1 MKLKGNTGYLAGLT
15 LLLSL
20 GFLVLWEFWLETII
34 LVDYLEIEVHKN
46 DLDRW
51 AFIVSCLSIVCL
63 SLVLPFQSMKNAVD
77 EMKSM
82 ETALHGEQTLSKVF
96 FTVDNSIILVIDTSN
111 SIMQIN
117 DKTASLLGYKEE
129 ELLGHDWI
137 SLLVPEKSRD
147 AVKNQYK
154 KFINDKSQNLLRF
167 SAPVKTKGGTEK
179 MIDWQCSPLKDERDK
194 VYGTINSGQDISE
207 SMRLRKE
214 LSHIKGNFE
223 PQIKKLT
230 ADLNFNKKKYHSEAI
245 KSANA
250 RARFKFWF
258 DLESTLISITPQ
270 ELNTPEEVNT
280 RIKKALQLFG
290 EMTNV
295 DQGYIFNFT
304 QDGTHMVN
312 THLWVSGEPLLEP
325 DPDDEISLENFPW
338 FKKQMQ
344 EKGVIHLP
352 KITDM
357 PEEASSEMEVYVSQG
372 IKSLINAPIIQND
385 SVVGYI
391 GFESNQKE
399 RTWDQDEINVVQV
412 MGRLISSL
420 MSPSTSTEPQMA
432 AETGISM
439 EPQLELEVPE
449 LSLEG
454 PKPSQKPTKEI
465 APSLKKELKAAK
477 AAFEKE
483 LQEKVNEM
491 EQSHSKLLA
500 ELKERKQAEAD
511 LRTSRDA
518 IERQLGEKS
527 LQLEKL
533 LAEAGAGAKEKS
545 SNESKAGVPG
555 TPGKTGPDEIQKE
568 NEVMRNALQKKE
580 TELASLR
587 SQLKSQVGGLTASE
601 IEDFQEKISDKDL
614 EISTLRK
621 SFEKEQSAK
630 TKLEKQLSV
639 LQESISD
646 QGAETESLQAANQVL
661 EAELEELQTL
671 QGEFNASANQLE
683 DTQRELEELRSL
695 QVEFNANADQLE
707 NTQRELEEL
716 RSLQVEFDV
725 NADQLEN
732 TQRELESLEIA
743 NKQLITDIEERN
755 HLIEEAKEKAKRY
768 DQIARDIRKRKEAEI
783 QLVESQEKYNRFMD
797 AESNAVLIIDGNTK
811 RIMECNPAAPLLY
824 GYEPQEFMNVNFK
837 DLIAD
842 EDLSSDNSHSSAS
855 GLGSIHKT
863 SQLYQMR
870 KDGTLFPANVTTSS
884 FRLKNVDYEMKIIS
898 SISEQMELEEKLK
911 EARDEFERYVETQGG
926 YIDQITLEKEEQR
939 IALREEKLNAV
950 EHISASMVDLVKNPI
965 QGIENILE
973 QVKEKARMEDIHKG
987 LVTVAMNECRRVG
1000 ELIGKLKNYQP
1011 PAPEDLEP
1019 LDVHQVIDEI
1029 LQSNMDTLN
1038 HRTITLEKEYATEI
1052 PPIDGVTQQIRQAI
1066 HNIIKN
1072 AEESFTHDEGK
1083 ITISTEQ
1090 DGSHVK
1096 IHIKDNGCGIPEKD
1110 LDRIFDP
1117 FYTTKSALHRPGL
1130 GLLASLGIIKNHQGK
1145 IDVHSRPGEGTTFT
1159 VTLPFKQAKNP
1170 NNGQF

>member
-34 LVDYLEIEVHKN
+34 LVDYLEMEVHKN

-51 AFIVSCLSIVCL
+51 TFIVSCLAIVCL
-63 SLVLPFQSMKNAVD
+63 SLVLPFQSMRRAVD
-77 EMKSM
+77 EMNSM

-96 FTVDNSIILVIDTSN
+96 FAVDNSIILVIDTSN

-117 DKTASLLGYKEE
+117 DKTASLLGYKED

-147 AVKNQYK
+147 AVKKQYK
-154 KFINDKSQNLLRF
+154 QFINDKSQNLLRF
-167 SAPVKTKGGTEK
+167 NAPVKTKGGTAK

-194 VYGTINSGQDISE
+194 VYGIINSGQDVSE
-207 SMRLRKE
+207 SIRLRNE
-214 LSHIKGNFE
+214 LSHIKGSFE

-258 DLESTLISITPQ
+258 DLESTLISLTPE
-270 ELNTPEEVNT
+270 ELNTPEEVKK

-325 DPDDEISLENFPW
+325 DSDDEISLENFPW
-338 FKKQMQ
+338 FQKQMQ
-344 EKGVIHLP
+344 KKEVIHLP

-372 IKSLINAPIIQND
+372 IKSLINAPIMQND
-385 SVVGYI
+385 SVIGYL

-399 RTWDQDEINVVQV
+399 RTWDQDEINVVKI

-420 MSPSTSTEPQMA
+420 MSPSASTEPQMA
-432 AETGISM
+432 AETEISM
-439 EPQLELEVPE
+439 EPELELEVPE
-449 LSLEG
+449 LSMEG
-454 PKPSQKPTKEI
+454 SEPAQKPTKET

-483 LQEKVNEM
+483 LQGKVNEM

-511 LRTSRDA
+511 LRTNRDA

-533 LAEAGAGAKEKS
+533 LAKAGAGAKEKS
-545 SNESKAGVPG
+545 SKESKAGVPG
-555 TPGKTGPDEIQKE
+555 TPGKTDPDEIQKE
-568 NEVMRNALQKKE
+568 NKVMRNALQKKE
-580 TELASLR
+580 AELATLR
-587 SQLKSQVGGLTASE
+587 SQLKSQTEDLTASE
-601 IEDFQEKISDKDL
+601 IEDYQEKISDKDL
-614 EISTLRK
+614 EISSLRK

-630 TKLEKQLSV
+630 AKLEKQLNF

-646 QGAETESLQAANQVL
+646 HEGETKSLQAANQTL
-661 EAELEELQTL
+661 EAELKELRSL
-671 QGEFNASANQLE
+671 QEEFNANANQLE
-683 DTQRELEELRSL
+683 DTQRELKELRSLQEEFNANANQLKDTQRELEELRSL
-695 QVEFNANADQLE
+695 QEEFNANANQLE
-707 NTQRELEEL
+707 DTQRELK
-716 RSLQVEFDV
+716 
-725 NADQLEN
+725 
-732 TQRELESLEIA
+732 SLEIA
-743 NKQLITDIEERN
+743 NEQLMTDIE
-755 HLIEEAKEKAKRY
+755 EKAKRY

-783 QLVESQEKYNRFMD
+783 QLVASQEKYNRFMD
-797 AESNAVLIIDGNTK
+797 AETNAVLIIDGNTK

-842 EDLSSDNSHSSAS
+842 ADLSNDSNSPSSAS
-855 GLGSIHKT
+855 GLGSLQKASH
-863 SQLYQMR
+863 LYQKR

-884 FRLKNVDYEMKIIS
+884 FRLKDIDYEMKIIS

-911 EARDEFERYVETQGG
+911 EARDEFERYVETQGSH
-926 YIDQITLEKEEQR
+926 IDQVTREKEEQR

-950 EHISASMVDLVKNPI
+950 EHISAAMVDLVNNPI

-1038 HRTITLEKEYATEI
+1038 HRTITLEKEYSTGI
-1052 PPIDGVTQQIRQAI
+1052 PAIDGVTQQIRQAI
-1066 HNIIKN
+1066 HNIVKN

-1130 GLLASLGIIKNHQGK
+1130 GLLASLGIIENHQGE
-1145 IDVHSRPGEGTTFT
+1145 IDVQSRPGEGTTFT
-1159 VTLPFKQAKNP
+1159 VTLPFKQTKNP

>member
-1 MKLKGNTGYLAGLT
+1 
-15 LLLSL
+15 
-20 GFLVLWEFWLETII
+20 
-34 LVDYLEIEVHKN
+34 
-46 DLDRW
+46 
-51 AFIVSCLSIVCL
+51 
-63 SLVLPFQSMKNAVD
+63 
-77 EMKSM
+77 
-82 ETALHGEQTLSKVF
+82 
-96 FTVDNSIILVIDTSN
+96 
-111 SIMQIN
+111 
-117 DKTASLLGYKEE
+117 
-129 ELLGHDWI
+129 
-137 SLLVPEKSRD
+137 
-147 AVKNQYK
+147 
-154 KFINDKSQNLLRF
+154 
-167 SAPVKTKGGTEK
+167 
-179 MIDWQCSPLKDERDK
+179 
-194 VYGTINSGQDISE
+194 
-207 SMRLRKE
+207 
-214 LSHIKGNFE
+214 
-223 PQIKKLT
+223 
-230 ADLNFNKKKYHSEAI
+230 
-245 KSANA
+245 
-250 RARFKFWF
+250 
-258 DLESTLISITPQ
+258 
-270 ELNTPEEVNT
+270 
-280 RIKKALQLFG
+280 
-290 EMTNV
+290 
-295 DQGYIFNFT
+295 
-304 QDGTHMVN
+304 
-312 THLWVSGEPLLEP
+312 
-325 DPDDEISLENFPW
+325 
-338 FKKQMQ
+338 
-344 EKGVIHLP
+344 
-352 KITDM
+352 
-357 PEEASSEMEVYVSQG
+357 
-372 IKSLINAPIIQND
+372 
-385 SVVGYI
+385 
-391 GFESNQKE
+391 
-399 RTWDQDEINVVQV
+399 
-412 MGRLISSL
+412 
-420 MSPSTSTEPQMA
+420 
-432 AETGISM
+432 
-439 EPQLELEVPE
+439 
-449 LSLEG
+449 
-454 PKPSQKPTKEI
+454 
-465 APSLKKELKAAK
+465 
-477 AAFEKE
+477 
-483 LQEKVNEM
+483 
-491 EQSHSKLLA
+491 
-500 ELKERKQAEAD
+500 
-511 LRTSRDA
+511 
-518 IERQLGEKS
+518 
-527 LQLEKL
+527 
-533 LAEAGAGAKEKS
+533 
-545 SNESKAGVPG
+545 
-555 TPGKTGPDEIQKE
+555 
-568 NEVMRNALQKKE
+568 MRNALQKKE

-601 IEDFQEKISDKDL
+601 IEDFREKISDKDL

-898 SISEQMELEEKLK
+898 SISEQMELEEQLK

-1052 PPIDGVTQQIRQAI
+1052 LPIDGVTQQIRQAI

>member
-96 FTVDNSIILVIDTSN
+96 FTVDNSIILVIDTAN

-137 SLLVPEKSRD
+137 SLLVPDKSRD

-258 DLESTLISITPQ
+258 DLENTLISLTPQ

-304 QDGTHMVN
+304 QDETHMVN

-344 EKGVIHLP
+344 KKEVIHLP

-449 LSLEG
+449 LSLKG
-454 PKPSQKPTKEI
+454 PKPSQKPTQEI

-518 IERQLGEKS
+518 IERHLGEKS

-545 SNESKAGVPG
+545 SKESKAGVPG

-601 IEDFQEKISDKDL
+601 IEDFREKISDKDL

-898 SISEQMELEEKLK
+898 SISEQMELEEQLK

-1052 PPIDGVTQQIRQAI
+1052 LPIDGVTQQIRQAI

>member
-63 SLVLPFQSMKNAVD
+63 SLVLPFQSMKTAVD

-117 DKTASLLGYKEE
+117 DKTVKLLGYKED

-154 KFINDKSQNLLRF
+154 QFIKDKSQNFLRF
-167 SAPVKTKGGTEK
+167 RAPVKTKGGTEK

-207 SMRLRKE
+207 SMRLRNE
-214 LSHIKGNFE
+214 LSHIKGSFE

-258 DLESTLISITPQ
+258 DLESTLIS
-270 ELNTPEEVNT
+270 LTPEELNSPEEVKK

-304 QDGTHMVN
+304 QDTTHMVN

-325 DPDDEISLENFPW
+325 ASDDEISLQNFPW

-344 EKGVIHLP
+344 KKEVIHFP

-357 PEEASSEMEVYVSQG
+357 PKEASSEMKVYISQG
-372 IKSLINAPIIQND
+372 IKSLINAPLIYND
-385 SVVGYI
+385 SVIGYI

-399 RTWDQDEINVVQV
+399 RIWDQDEINVVQM

-420 MSPSTSTEPQMA
+420 LSPSASPEPRMA
-432 AETGISM
+432 AKTKISM
-439 EPQLELEVPE
+439 EPQFELEVPE
-449 LSLEG
+449 LSMEG
-454 PKPSQKPTKEI
+454 PEPAQKPSKET

-483 LQEKVNEM
+483 LQEKVKEM
-491 EQSHSKLLA
+491 EQTHSKILA
-500 ELKERKQAEAD
+500 ELKERKQTEAD
-511 LRTSRDA
+511 LRTNRDA

-545 SNESKAGVPG
+545 SKESKAGGPG
-555 TPGKTGPDEIQKE
+555 TPGKTDPEEIQKE
-568 NEVMRNALQKKE
+568 NKVMRNALQKKE
-580 TELASLR
+580 AELATLR
-587 SQLKSQVGGLTASE
+587 SQLKSQAEDLTASE
-601 IEDFQEKISDKDL
+601 IEDYQEKISDKDL

-630 TKLEKQLSV
+630 AKLEKQLSV

-646 QGAETESLQAANQVL
+646 QGGETESLQAANQAL
-661 EAELEELQTL
+661 EAELEELRSL
-671 QGEFNASANQLE
+671 REEFNASANQL
-683 DTQRELEELRSL
+683 D
-695 QVEFNANADQLE
+695 D
-707 NTQRELEEL
+707 
-716 RSLQVEFDV
+716 
-725 NADQLEN
+725 

-743 NKQLITDIEERN
+743 NEQLMTDIEERDY
-755 HLIEEAKEKAKRY
+755 LIEEAKEKTKRY
-768 DQIARDIRKRKEAEI
+768 EEMDLPIFTLDQKGIILTWNRAAASLTSYISELALDQTLTFMFAEKDGFDYESELLAPLRENSKHRI
-783 QLVESQEKYNRFMD
+783 EVPIKKANGTVFNGLISLVSFKDRHGTLSTLGYFVNLSD
-797 AESNAVLIIDGNTK
+797 AEN
-811 RIMECNPAAPLLY
+811 E
-824 GYEPQEFMNVNFK
+824 
-837 DLIAD
+837 
-842 EDLSSDNSHSSAS
+842 
-855 GLGSIHKT
+855 
-863 SQLYQMR
+863 
-870 KDGTLFPANVTTSS
+870 
-884 FRLKNVDYEMKIIS
+884 
-898 SISEQMELEEKLK
+898 EQLK
-911 EARDEFERYVETQGG
+911 ETRDKFERSLETKEG
-926 YIDQITLEKEEQR
+926 YIDQITREKKEQR
-939 IALREEKLNAV
+939 IILRDEKLKAV
-950 EHISASMVDLVKNPI
+950 EQITAAMVDLVNNPI

-1011 PAPEDLEP
+1011 PEPEDLEP

-1029 LQSNMDTLN
+1029 LQTNMGTLN
-1038 HRTITLEKEYATEI
+1038 HRTITLEKEYSAGI
-1052 PPIDGVTQQIRQAI
+1052 PTIDGVTQQIRQAI
-1066 HNIIKN
+1066 NNILKN
-1072 AEESFTHDEGK
+1072 AEESFTQDEGK

-1096 IHIKDNGCGIPEKD
+1096 IHIKDTGCGIPEKD

-1130 GLLASLGIIKNHQGK
+1130 GLLASLGIIKNHQGE

-1170 NNGQF
+1170 NNGQS

>member
-51 AFIVSCLSIVCL
+51 TFIVSCLSIVCL
-63 SLVLPFQSMKNAVD
+63 SLVLPFQSMKRAVD

-96 FTVDNSIILVIDTSN
+96 FTVDNSIILVIDTAN

-117 DKTASLLGYKEE
+117 DKAASLLGYKEE

-137 SLLVPEKSRD
+137 SLLVPDKSRD

-154 KFINDKSQNLLRF
+154 QFINDKSQNLLHF

-207 SMRLRKE
+207 SMRLRNE
-214 LSHIKGNFE
+214 LSHIKEKFE

-258 DLESTLISITPQ
+258 DLETTLISLTPQ
-270 ELNTPEEVNT
+270 ELNTPEEVNK

-344 EKGVIHLP
+344 KKEVIHLP

-385 SVVGYI
+385 SVIGYI

-420 MSPSTSTEPQMA
+420 MSPSASTEPQMA
-432 AETGISM
+432 AETEISM

-449 LSLEG
+449 LSMEG
-454 PKPSQKPTKEI
+454 PEPVQKPTQET

-491 EQSHSKLLA
+491 EQSHSNLLA
-500 ELKERKQAEAD
+500 ELNERKQVEAD

-545 SNESKAGVPG
+545 SKESKAGVPG

-621 SFEKEQSAK
+621 SFEKEQSARA
-630 TKLEKQLSV
+630 KLKKQLSL

-646 QGAETESLQAANQVL
+646 QGGETESLQAANQVL
-661 EAELEELQTL
+661 EAELEEL
-671 QGEFNASANQLE
+671 
-683 DTQRELEELRSL
+683 RSL
-695 QVEFNANADQLE
+695 QVEFNA
-707 NTQRELEEL
+707 
-716 RSLQVEFDV
+716 S
-725 NADQLEN
+725 ADQLEN

-743 NKQLITDIEERN
+743 NEQLITDIEERN

-811 RIMECNPAAPLLY
+811 RIMECNPAAPRLY
-824 GYEPQEFMNVNFK
+824 GYEPQEFLNVNFK

-842 EDLSSDNSHSSAS
+842 ADPSGNSLSPAS
-855 GLGSIHKT
+855 GLGSIQKASH
-863 SQLYQMR
+863 LYQKR

-1110 LDRIFDP
+1110 VDRIFDP